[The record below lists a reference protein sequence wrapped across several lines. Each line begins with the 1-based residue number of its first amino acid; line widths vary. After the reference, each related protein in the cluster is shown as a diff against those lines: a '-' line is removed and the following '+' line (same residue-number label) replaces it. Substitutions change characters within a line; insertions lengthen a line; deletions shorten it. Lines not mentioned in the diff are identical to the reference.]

1 MTLQL
6 VESRERKIVKV
17 WEVEEAIPLVQVE
30 QTRKRQRRTGVA
42 DQGLTSSPEVPVSEM
57 PSQDQVTM
65 AAHTDS
71 SLHFYF
77 FVGSNDTILRIGSLY
92 SLDFCSDSVFI
103 CTSISR
109 NKDLFKFKFLL
120 CSLVE
125 KKVESIEGVYLVQ

>member
-1 MTLQL
+1 MQL

-57 PSQDQVTM
+57 PSQDQVTL

-71 SLHFYF
+71 SLYFYF
-77 FVGSNDTILRIGSLY
+77 CWV
-92 SLDFCSDSVFI
+92 
-103 CTSISR
+103 
-109 NKDLFKFKFLL
+109 K
-120 CSLVE
+120 
-125 KKVESIEGVYLVQ
+125 